1 MARKPTPEGPQF
13 VLWMPRILDCL
24 RALGD
29 SATSSEA
36 IDWLG
41 KTFQVSEEER
51 ARVNKHKVR
60 HFDNKVAWAKQNLT
74 WEGLLDS
81 SRRGVWALTPTG
93 KATFLTPEASLGI
106 YRKWSAIH
114 RKRKAK
120 KDNQQPS
127 GQPERRE
134 ADEIAPAIQETAGE
148 ELLDVLLAL
157 TPSGFERVCMRMM
170 RESGFEK
177 VEVTGKSHDQGIDG
191 IGILLINRFVTI
203 KVVFQCK
210 RYSGSVGRGQVAEFR
225 NSVMGRAEKGIM
237 ITTGTFTS
245 EAIREAT
252 RDGVIPIELV
262 DGEKLVKIFEDLE
275 LGVKPKT
282 VYEVDHFF
290 FEPFKTDGPKVT
302 TDPVPGRIVRRKRE
316 RG

>member
-1 MARKPTPEGPQF
+1 MARKPKQVGDLEGPQF
-13 VLWMPRILDCL
+13 VVWMPRILDCL

-36 IDWLG
+36 IGWLA
-41 KTFQVSEEER
+41 KKFEISDEER
-51 ARVNKHKVR
+51 AVSNKYKVR
-60 HFDNKVAWAKQNLT
+60 KFDNKIAWAKQYLT
-74 WEGLLDS
+74 WEGLVDAS
-81 SRRGVWALTPTG
+81 KRGVWALTPKG
-93 KATFLTPEASLGI
+93 KATTLSHAESLVMF
-106 YRKWSAIH
+106 RKIH
-114 RKRKAK
+114 ALHQTRRKSEKSDEK
-120 KDNQQPS
+120 PKEQS
-127 GQPERRE
+127 V
-134 ADEIAPAIQETAGE
+134 ADDAEDAETAPAIQETAGE
-148 ELLDVLLAL
+148 DLLEVLLSL
-157 TPSGFERVCMRMM
+157 TPSGFERICMRMM

-210 RYSGSVGRGQVAEFR
+210 RYSGSVGRAQIAEFR
-225 NSVMGRAEKGIM
+225 NSVMGRAEKGIV

-282 VYEVDHFF
+282 IFEVDHAFS
-290 FEPFKTDGPKVT
+290 EPFKTDGPK
-302 TDPVPGRIVRRKRE
+302 PKK
-316 RG
+316 

>member
-1 MARKPTPEGPQF
+1 
-13 VLWMPRILDCL
+13 MPRVLDCL

-36 IDWLG
+36 IDWIG
-41 KTFQVSEEER
+41 RKFEVSEEER
-51 ARVNKHKVR
+51 TRVQKNNVR
-60 HFDNKVAWAKQNLT
+60 HFDNKVAWAKQYLA
-74 WEGLLDS
+74 WEGLVDS
-81 SRRGVWALTPTG
+81 SKRGVWALTPTG
-93 KATFLTPEASLGI
+93 KATILTHEASLAI
-106 YRKWSAIH
+106 YRKWAAIYRE
-114 RKRKAK
+114 RKTK
-120 KDNQQPS
+120 KN
-127 GQPERRE
+127 GKKTEEAPESEEVDE
-134 ADEIAPAIQETAGE
+134 AAPAIQETAGDD
-148 ELLDVLLAL
+148 LLEVLLAL
-157 TPSGFERVCMRMM
+157 TPSGFERICMRMM

-191 IGILLINRFVTI
+191 IGILLVNRFVTI

-225 NSVMGRAEKGIM
+225 NSVMGRAEKGII
-237 ITTGTFTS
+237 ITTGAFTS

-282 VYEVDHFF
+282 VYEVDHSF
-290 FEPFKTDGPKVT
+290 FEPFKTDGPKV
-302 TDPVPGRIVRRKRE
+302 KR
-316 RG
+316 

>member
-1 MARKPTPEGPQF
+1 MARKSTSDGPQF

-29 SATSSEA
+29 SASSAEA
-36 IDWLG
+36 IAWLG
-41 KTFQVSEEER
+41 KEFKVSEEER
-51 ARVNKHKVR
+51 ARVNKHNVR
-60 HFDNKVAWAKQNLT
+60 HFDNKVAWAKQYLT
-74 WEGLLDS
+74 WESLVDS
-81 SRRGVWALTPTG
+81 SKRGVWALTPTG
-93 KATFLTPEASLGI
+93 KTTFLSHEAALAI
-106 YRKWSAIH
+106 YRKWAAIY
-114 RKRKAK
+114 RERKASEK
-120 KDNQQPS
+120 RNEK
-127 GQPERRE
+127 PEDASEVE
-134 ADEIAPAIQETAGE
+134 AEETAPAIQETAGE
-148 ELLDVLLAL
+148 ELLEVLRSL

-191 IGILLINRFVTI
+191 IGILLVNRFVTI

-225 NSVMGRAEKGIM
+225 NSVMGRAEKGII

-282 VYEVDHFF
+282 VYEVDHTF
-290 FEPFKTDGPKVT
+290 FEPFKTDSKPPQG
-302 TDPVPGRIVRRKRE
+302 E
-316 RG
+316 